1 MNKGKLARSWLLLVG
16 STVGFVLFVLLVPE
30 RGTQAGQAAWQYFM
44 EMLQILPAVL
54 VLMGLFS
61 VWVSQDLVV
70 RYLGSG
76 SGLRGMGLSILLG
89 TLPTGPLYV
98 AFPMTD
104 MLLKKGAS
112 LKNVVAF
119 LSAWA
124 CIKVPQELVELK
136 FLGPE
141 FMGLRLG
148 LTVVFVALMGWTIEE
163 IVNRSEGRSAG

>member
-1 MNKGKLARSWLLLVG
+1 MNPRRIVRSWLFLLAAVG
-16 STVGFVLFVLLVPE
+16 TFVLLVLLFPE
-30 RGTQAGQAAWQYFM
+30 RGSAAGKVTWDYFL

-61 VWVSQDLVV
+61 VWVSQDMVV
-70 RYLGSG
+70 RLLGKGSG
-76 SGLRGMGLSILLG
+76 IRGLGLAFLLG

-98 AFPMTD
+98 AFPMAD
-104 MLLKKGAS
+104 MLVKKGAS

-124 CIKVPQELVELK
+124 CIKIPQEIVELK
-136 FLGPE
+136 FLGAE

-148 LTVVFVALMGWTIEE
+148 LTVVFVALMGWVIEKLMVRTE
-163 IVNRSEGRSAG
+163 RRTA